1 MIYTVK
7 PDFGFVTNM
16 PKNNKAGETY
26 NSYELESMALDN
38 GHMVAVFNQNV
49 SLSSGL
55 ASRDRFMIYSTV
67 DFN

>member
-1 MIYTVK
+1 
-7 PDFGFVTNM
+7 M
-16 PKNNKAGETY
+16 PENNKAGETY